1 MINRRFLRVKV
12 LQAVYAYLESGE
24 DFVEN
29 GVKHLL
35 ESIDKMRELFVW
47 QLSFLVETK
56 RFAENRIEENKRK
69 NFPTQED
76 LNPNLRYVQNRVL
89 NALQNNRDLR
99 REEESLKINW
109 AEHQD
114 VIRNY
119 YNMMRNTEEYNEYMS
134 SPVDN
139 FEQDKKF
146 IVKMI
151 TEYFSELEVLQDFY
165 EEMSIF
171 FVDDYHLVS
180 SMLIKF
186 LSEIKPSF
194 NETSLLPTIYK
205 TEKDIIN
212 EDKEFVKNLF
222 REVIKNNEEYGKLVG
237 ANTSNW
243 EKERVCVMD
252 MIILKLALTEFC
264 RFPYIPVKVTMNEY
278 IEISKYFS
286 TPKSKIFVNGILDR
300 MSKKLMAENLIVKK
314 GIGLLDS

>member
-12 LQAVYAYLESGE
+12 LQAVYAYLGSGE
-24 DFVEN
+24 DVVEN

-35 ESIDKMRELFVW
+35 ESIDKMKELFVW

-76 LNPNLRYVQNRVL
+76 LHPNMRYVENRVL
-89 NALQNNRDLR
+89 NALENNRDLR
-99 REEESLKINW
+99 KEEERLKINW
-109 AEHQD
+109 ADHQD
-114 VIRNY
+114 IVRNY
-119 YNMMRNTEEYNEYMS
+119 YNMMRNTQEYNDYMS
-134 SPVDN
+134 NSVNN
-139 FEQDKKF
+139 FEHDKKF

-151 TEYFSELEVLQDFY
+151 NEYFADLDVLQDFY
-165 EEMSIF
+165 EEKSIF

-180 SMLIKF
+180 SMLVKFFSDIKA
-186 LSEIKPSF
+186 SF

-205 TEKDIIN
+205 TEKDAVN

-222 REVIKNNEEYGKLVG
+222 RQVLKHDDEYGKLVG

-252 MIILKLALTEFC
+252 MIILKLALTEFLC
-264 RFPYIPVKVTMNEY
+264 FPYIPVKVTMNEY

-300 MSKKLMAENLIVKK
+300 ILKKLTEENAIVKK

>member
-12 LQAVYAYLESGE
+12 LQAVYAYLGSGE
-24 DFVEN
+24 DVVEN

-35 ESIDKMRELFVW
+35 ESIDKMKDLFVW

-76 LNPNLRYVQNRVL
+76 LHPNMRYVENRVL
-89 NALQNNRDLR
+89 NALENNRDLR
-99 REEESLKINW
+99 KEEERLKINW
-109 AEHQD
+109 ADHQD
-114 VIRNY
+114 IVRNY
-119 YNMMRNTEEYNEYMS
+119 YNMMRNTQEYNDYMS
-134 SPVDN
+134 NSVNN

-151 TEYFSELEVLQDFY
+151 NEYFADLDVLQDFY
-165 EEMSIF
+165 EEKSIF

-180 SMLIKF
+180 SMLVKFFSDIKA
-186 LSEIKPSF
+186 SF

-205 TEKDIIN
+205 TEKDAVN

-222 REVIKNNEEYGKLVG
+222 RQVVKHDDEYGKLVG

-252 MIILKLALTEFC
+252 MIILKLALTEFLC
-264 RFPYIPVKVTMNEY
+264 FPYIPVKVTMNEY

-300 MSKKLMAENLIVKK
+300 ILKKLTEENAIVKK

>member
-12 LQAVYAYLESGE
+12 LQAVYAYLGSGE

-29 GVKHLL
+29 GVKHLFD
-35 ESIDKMRELFVW
+35 SIDKMKDLFVW

-69 NFPTQED
+69 NFPTEED
-76 LNPNLRYVQNRVL
+76 LNPNMRYVNNRVIA
-89 NALQNNRDLR
+89 ALEINRDLR
-99 REEESLKINW
+99 KEEERLKINW
-109 AEHQD
+109 ADHQD
-114 VIRNY
+114 IIRNY
-119 YNMMRNTEEYNEYMS
+119 YNMMRNTQEYRDYMS
-134 SPVDN
+134 DEIDN
-139 FEQDKKF
+139 FDHDKKF

-151 TEYFSELEVLQDFY
+151 NEYFAELDLLQDFY
-165 EEMSIF
+165 EEKSIF

-180 SMLIKF
+180 SMLVKF
-186 LSEIKPSF
+186 FSEMKSTF
-194 NETSLLPTIYK
+194 NEHTLLPPIYK
-205 TEKDIIN
+205 TENDRVN

-222 REVIKNNEEYGKLVG
+222 REVIRHDDEYGKLVG

-252 MIILKLALTEFC
+252 MIILKMALTELC
-264 RFPYIPVKVTMNEY
+264 CFPYIPVKVTMNEY

-286 TPKSKIFVNGILDR
+286 TPKSKIFINGILDR
-300 MSKKLMAENLIVKK
+300 MQKKLTAENIIVKK

>member
-35 ESIDKMRELFVW
+35 ESIDKMHELFVW

-89 NALQNNRDLR
+89 TALENNRDLR

-109 AEHQD
+109 SDHQD
-114 VIRNY
+114 IIRNY
-119 YNMMRNTEEYNEYMS
+119 YNMMRNTPEYTEYMS
-134 SPVDN
+134 DSADN
-139 FEQDKKF
+139 FEHDKKF

-151 TEYFSELEVLQDFY
+151 TNYFAELELLQDFY
-165 EEMSIF
+165 EEKSIF

-180 SMLIKF
+180 SMLVKFFTDIKA
-186 LSEIKPSF
+186 SF
-194 NETSLLPTIYK
+194 NETSTLPTIYK

-222 REVIKNNEEYGKLVG
+222 REVIKNNDEYGKLVG
-237 ANTSNW
+237 ENTSNW

-300 MSKKLMAENLIVKK
+300 MSKKLMNENVIVKK

>member
-12 LQAVYAYLESGE
+12 LQAVYAYLGSGE
-24 DFVEN
+24 DVVEN

-35 ESIDKMRELFVW
+35 ESIDKMKDLFVW

-76 LNPNLRYVQNRVL
+76 LHPNMRYVENKVL
-89 NALQNNRDLR
+89 NALENNRDLR
-99 REEESLKINW
+99 KEEERLKINW
-109 AEHQD
+109 ADHQD
-114 VIRNY
+114 IVRNY
-119 YNMMRNTEEYNEYMS
+119 YNMMRDTQEYKDYMS
-134 SPVDN
+134 DSVDN
-139 FEQDKKF
+139 FEHDKKF

-151 TEYFSELEVLQDFY
+151 NEYFADLDLLQDFY
-165 EEMSIF
+165 EEKSIF

-180 SMLIKF
+180 SMLVKF
-186 LSEIKPSF
+186 FADMKASF
-194 NETSLLPTIYK
+194 NEFSLLPTIYK
-205 TEKDIIN
+205 TENDAVN

-222 REVIKNNEEYGKLVG
+222 RQVLKHDDEYGKLVG

-252 MIILKLALTEFC
+252 MIILKLALTEFLC
-264 RFPYIPVKVTMNEY
+264 FPYIPVKVTMNEY

-300 MSKKLMAENLIVKK
+300 ILKKLTEENAIVKK

>member
-12 LQAVYAYLESGE
+12 LQAVYAYMESGE
-24 DFVEN
+24 DFVEK
-29 GVKHLL
+29 GVGHLL
-35 ESIDKMRELFVW
+35 DSIDKMKELFVW

-114 VIRNY
+114 IVRNY
-119 YNMMRNTEEYNEYMS
+119 YNMMRNTQEYNDYMS
-134 SPVDN
+134 DSVDS
-139 FEQDKKF
+139 FAQDKKF

-151 TEYFSELEVLQDFY
+151 TEYFSQLEVLQDFY
-165 EEMSIF
+165 EEKSIF
-171 FVDDYHLVS
+171 FVDDYHLVT

-186 LSEIKPSF
+186 FTDMKESF
-194 NETSLLPTIYK
+194 DEFSLLPTIYK
-205 TEKDIIN
+205 TEKDIVN
-212 EDKEFVKNLF
+212 EDKEFVKKLF
-222 REVIKNNEEYGKLVG
+222 REVIKHNEEYGKMIG

-264 RFPYIPVKVTMNEY
+264 CFPYIPVKVTMNEY

-300 MSKKLMAENLIVKK
+300 MSKKLLGEKIIEKK

>member
-35 ESIDKMRELFVW
+35 ESVEKMRELFIW

-76 LNPNLRYVQNRVL
+76 LNPNMRYVQNRVL

-99 REEESLKINW
+99 REEECLKINW
-109 AEHQD
+109 ADHQD
-114 VIRNY
+114 IVRNY
-119 YNMMRNTEEYNEYMS
+119 YNMMRNTEEYKEYMS
-134 SPVDN
+134 SPIDN

-151 TEYFSELEVLQDFY
+151 TEYFAEQEVLQDFY

-180 SMLIKF
+180 SMLVKF
-186 LSEIKPSF
+186 FSELKYSF

-205 TEKDIIN
+205 T
-212 EDKEFVKNLF
+212 
-222 REVIKNNEEYGKLVG
+222 
-237 ANTSNW
+237 
-243 EKERVCVMD
+243 
-252 MIILKLALTEFC
+252 
-264 RFPYIPVKVTMNEY
+264 
-278 IEISKYFS
+278 
-286 TPKSKIFVNGILDR
+286 
-300 MSKKLMAENLIVKK
+300 
-314 GIGLLDS
+314 

>member
-12 LQAVYAYLESGE
+12 LQAVYAYLGSGE
-24 DFVEN
+24 DVVEN

-35 ESIDKMRELFVW
+35 ESIDKMKDLFVW

-76 LNPNLRYVQNRVL
+76 LHPNMRYVENRVL
-89 NALQNNRDLR
+89 NALENNRDLR
-99 REEESLKINW
+99 KEEERLKINW
-109 AEHQD
+109 ADHQD
-114 VIRNY
+114 IVRNY
-119 YNMMRNTEEYNEYMS
+119 YNMMRNTQEYNDYMS
-134 SPVDN
+134 NPVNN

-151 TEYFSELEVLQDFY
+151 NEYFADLEVLQDFY
-165 EEMSIF
+165 EEKSIF

-180 SMLIKF
+180 SMLVKFFSDIKA
-186 LSEIKPSF
+186 SF

-205 TEKDIIN
+205 TEKDAVN

-222 REVIKNNEEYGKLVG
+222 RQVLKHDDEYGKLVG

-252 MIILKLALTEFC
+252 MIILKLALTEFLC
-264 RFPYIPVKVTMNEY
+264 FPYIPVKVTMNEY

-300 MSKKLMAENLIVKK
+300 ILKKLTEENAIVKK

>member
-12 LQAVYAYLESGE
+12 LQAVYAYLGSGE
-24 DFVEN
+24 DVVEN

-35 ESIDKMRELFVW
+35 ESIDKMKDLFVW

-76 LNPNLRYVQNRVL
+76 LHPNMRYVENRVL
-89 NALQNNRDLR
+89 NALENNRDLR
-99 REEESLKINW
+99 KEEERLKINW
-109 AEHQD
+109 ADNQD
-114 VIRNY
+114 IVRNY
-119 YNMMRNTEEYNEYMS
+119 YNMMRNTQEYNDYMS
-134 SPVDN
+134 NSVNN
-139 FEQDKKF
+139 FEHDKKF

-151 TEYFSELEVLQDFY
+151 NEYFADLDVLQDFY
-165 EEMSIF
+165 EEKSIF

-180 SMLIKF
+180 SMLVKFFSDIKA
-186 LSEIKPSF
+186 SF

-205 TEKDIIN
+205 TEKDAVN

-222 REVIKNNEEYGKLVG
+222 RQVLKHDDEYGRLVG

-252 MIILKLALTEFC
+252 MIILKLALTEFLC
-264 RFPYIPVKVTMNEY
+264 FPYIPVKVTMNEY

-300 MSKKLMAENLIVKK
+300 ILKKLTEENAIVKK

>member
-12 LQAVYAYLESGE
+12 LQAVYAYLGSGE
-24 DFVEN
+24 DVVEN

-35 ESIDKMRELFVW
+35 ESIDKMKDLFVW

-76 LNPNLRYVQNRVL
+76 LHPNMRYVENRVL
-89 NALQNNRDLR
+89 NALENNRDLR
-99 REEESLKINW
+99 KEEERLKINW
-109 AEHQD
+109 ADHQD
-114 VIRNY
+114 IVRNY
-119 YNMMRNTEEYNEYMS
+119 YNMMRNTQEYNDYMS
-134 SPVDN
+134 NSVNN

-151 TEYFSELEVLQDFY
+151 NEYFADLEVLQDFY
-165 EEMSIF
+165 EEKSIF
-171 FVDDYHLVS
+171 FVDDYHLIS
-180 SMLIKF
+180 SMLVKFFSDIKA
-186 LSEIKPSF
+186 SF

-205 TEKDIIN
+205 TEKDAVN

-222 REVIKNNEEYGKLVG
+222 RQVLKHDDEYGKLVG

-252 MIILKLALTEFC
+252 MIILKLALTEFLC
-264 RFPYIPVKVTMNEY
+264 FPYIPVKVTMNEY

-300 MSKKLMAENLIVKK
+300 ILKKLTEENAIVKK

>member
-12 LQAVYAYLESGE
+12 LQAVYAYLGSGE
-24 DFVEN
+24 DVVEN
-29 GVKHLL
+29 GVKHLF
-35 ESIDKMRELFVW
+35 ESIDKMKDLFVW

-76 LNPNLRYVQNRVL
+76 LYPNMRYVDNKVL
-89 NALQNNRDLR
+89 NALENNRDLR
-99 REEESLKINW
+99 KEEERLKINW
-109 AEHQD
+109 ADHQD
-114 VIRNY
+114 IVRNY
-119 YNMMRNTEEYNEYMS
+119 YNMMRDTQEYKDYMS
-134 SPVDN
+134 DSVDN
-139 FEQDKKF
+139 FDHDKKF

-151 TEYFSELEVLQDFY
+151 NEYFADLDLLQDFY
-165 EEMSIF
+165 EEKSIF

-180 SMLIKF
+180 SMLVKF
-186 LSEIKPSF
+186 FADMKTSF
-194 NETSLLPTIYK
+194 NEFSLLPTIYK
-205 TEKDIIN
+205 TEKDAVN

-222 REVIKNNEEYGKLVG
+222 RQVLKHDDEYGKLVG

-252 MIILKLALTEFC
+252 MIILKLALTEFLC
-264 RFPYIPVKVTMNEY
+264 FPYIPVKVTMNEY

-300 MSKKLMAENLIVKK
+300 ILKKLTEENAIVKK

>member
-12 LQAVYAYLESGE
+12 LQAVYAYLGSGE
-24 DFVEN
+24 DVVEN

-35 ESIDKMRELFVW
+35 ESIDKMKELFVW

-76 LNPNLRYVQNRVL
+76 LHPNMRYVENRVL
-89 NALQNNRDLR
+89 NALENNRDLR
-99 REEESLKINW
+99 KEEERLKINW
-109 AEHQD
+109 ADHQD
-114 VIRNY
+114 IVRNY
-119 YNMMRNTEEYNEYMS
+119 YNMMRNTQEYNDYMS
-134 SPVDN
+134 NSVNN

-151 TEYFSELEVLQDFY
+151 NEYFADLDVLQDFY
-165 EEMSIF
+165 EEKSIF

-180 SMLIKF
+180 SMLVKFFSDIKA
-186 LSEIKPSF
+186 SF

-205 TEKDIIN
+205 TEKDAVN

-222 REVIKNNEEYGKLVG
+222 RQVLKHDDEYGKLVG

-252 MIILKLALTEFC
+252 MIILKMTLTEFMC
-264 RFPYIPVKVTMNEY
+264 FPYIPVKVSMNEY

-300 MSKKLMAENLIVKK
+300 ILKKYTDENLIVKK
-314 GIGLLDS
+314 GIGLLES

>member
-12 LQAVYAYLESGE
+12 LQAVYAYLGSGE
-24 DFVEN
+24 DVVEN

-35 ESIDKMRELFVW
+35 ESIDKMKDLFVW

-76 LNPNLRYVQNRVL
+76 LHPNMRYVENRVL
-89 NALQNNRDLR
+89 NALENNRDLR
-99 REEESLKINW
+99 KEEERLKINW
-109 AEHQD
+109 ADHQD
-114 VIRNY
+114 IVRNY
-119 YNMMRNTEEYNEYMS
+119 YNMMRNTQEYNDYMS
-134 SPVDN
+134 NSVNN
-139 FEQDKKF
+139 FEHDKKF

-151 TEYFSELEVLQDFY
+151 NEYFADLDVLQDFY
-165 EEMSIF
+165 EEKSIF

-180 SMLIKF
+180 SMLVKFFSDIKA
-186 LSEIKPSF
+186 SF

-205 TEKDIIN
+205 TEKDAVN

-222 REVIKNNEEYGKLVG
+222 RQVLKHDDEYGKLVG
-237 ANTSNW
+237 TNTSNW

-252 MIILKLALTEFC
+252 MIILKLALTEFLC
-264 RFPYIPVKVTMNEY
+264 FPYIPVKVTMNEY

-300 MSKKLMAENLIVKK
+300 ILKKLTEENAIVKK

>member
-35 ESIDKMRELFVW
+35 DSIDKMKELFVW

-69 NFPTQED
+69 NFPTEED
-76 LNPNLRYVQNRVL
+76 LNPNMRYVNNRVL
-89 NALQNNRDLR
+89 TALENNRDLCK
-99 REEESLKINW
+99 EEERLKINW
-109 AEHQD
+109 SDHQD
-114 VIRNY
+114 IIRNY
-119 YNMMRNTEEYNEYMS
+119 YNMMRNTEEYKEYMS
-134 SPVDN
+134 GEIDN
-139 FEQDKKF
+139 FDHDKKF

-151 TEYFSELEVLQDFY
+151 NEYFAELDLLQDFY
-165 EEMSIF
+165 EEKSIF

-180 SMLIKF
+180 SMLVKF
-186 LSEIKPSF
+186 FSEIKTTF
-194 NETSLLPTIYK
+194 NENSLLPPIYK
-205 TEKDIIN
+205 TENDRVN

-222 REVIKNNEEYGKLVG
+222 REVIRHDEEYGKLVG

-252 MIILKLALTEFC
+252 MIILKMALTELC
-264 RFPYIPVKVTMNEY
+264 CFPYIPVKVTMNEY

-286 TPKSKIFVNGILDR
+286 TPKSKIFINGILDR
-300 MSKKLMAENLIVKK
+300 MQKKLTAENVIVKK

>member
-35 ESIDKMRELFVW
+35 DSIDKMKELFVW

-69 NFPTQED
+69 NFPTEED
-76 LNPNLRYVQNRVL
+76 LNPNMRYVNNRVIA
-89 NALQNNRDLR
+89 ALENNRDLR
-99 REEESLKINW
+99 KEEEILKINW
-109 AEHQD
+109 ADHQD
-114 VIRNY
+114 IIRNY
-119 YNMMRNTEEYNEYMS
+119 YNMMRNTPEYKEYMS
-134 SPVDN
+134 NNVDN
-139 FEQDKKF
+139 FDQDKKF

-151 TEYFSELEVLQDFY
+151 NEYFAELELLQDFY
-165 EEMSIF
+165 EEKSIF

-180 SMLIKF
+180 SMLVKF
-186 LSEIKPSF
+186 LSEMKSSF
-194 NETSLLPTIYK
+194 NENSLLPTIYK
-205 TEKDIIN
+205 TENDRVN

-222 REVIKNNEEYGKLVG
+222 REVIKHNDEYGKLVG
-237 ANTSNW
+237 ENTSNW

-252 MIILKLALTEFC
+252 MIILKLALTELC

-286 TPKSKIFVNGILDR
+286 TPKSKIFINGILDR
-300 MSKKLMAENLIVKK
+300 MQKKLTEEKLIEKK